1 MSKSGILDALR
12 HEEQS
17 LLDRSRV
24 DRQRAGARRPARWRE
39 PEIAPNSLSR
49 RSVTSGQ
56 NDADRL
62 ATRRRGD
69 NVRSAG
75 LHYGTRTGGARARHV
90 LHPRPVR
97 SRPRQRER
105 TTGAD
110 SAAIL
115 ADFRRRFSD
124 EFGGIGSDRIR
135 VVLPGNEPGAYRVL
149 VCEDA
154 DEAAACLHRH
164 WLESQGRAP
173 GRRSRRPA
181 NATRRRSF
189 TDIAAAAGSHIQ
201 VGTCASV
208 ASGCRMTSTL
218 LPGSCWRG
226 TISTHSPLRG
236 WNR

>member
-1 MSKSGILDALR
+1 MS
-12 HEEQS
+12 
-17 LLDRSRV
+17 
-24 DRQRAGARRPARWRE
+24 RPARTTLTGWLLVVVVTTCGALGCITE
-39 PEIAPNSLSR
+39 PEPVGRVPGMSYIHVP
-49 RSVTSGQ
+49 SGH
-56 NDADRL
+56 
-62 ATRRRGD
+62 
-69 NVRSAG
+69 G
-75 LHYGTRTGGARARHV
+75 LD
-90 LHPRPVR
+90 
-97 SRPRQRER
+97 RER

-135 VVLPGNEPGAYRVL
+135 VVLPGNESGAYRVL

-218 LPGSCWRG
+218 LPGSCWRR